1 MKLKSYAVPLLA
13 SLLPLIAPQVS
24 AAELQRSDV
33 EQIVREYLV
42 SHPELL
48 IEMSNALRTK
58 QEADQEKADVSLIN
72 QYRQAIYNQAHDPV
86 GGNAKGS
93 ITIVEFFD
101 YNCGYCKR
109 AKPAV
114 MEVVGENK
122 EIRYIYKEFPILS
135 ETSYLASRAALA
147 VQRLHPEKYEAFH
160 NALMERQGPLKEV
173 GEIAAIAKAQ
183 GLNWKAIEAK
193 TKDPEIDQQL
203 QENHKLSQ
211 QLGLTGTPAFIIG
224 ETILRG
230 APRSADDIR
239 AMLNGKS

>member
-1 MKLKSYAVPLLA
+1 MKLNSYALPLLA
-13 SLLPLIAPQVS
+13 SLLPFISPSAP

-48 IEMSNALRTK
+48 IEMSNALRAK
-58 QEADQEKADVSLIN
+58 QEADQEKADISLIN
-72 QYRQAIYNQAHDPV
+72 QYRQEIYKQPNDPV

-109 AKPAV
+109 AKPALVEV
-114 MEVVGENK
+114 MGENK

-135 ETSYLASRAALA
+135 ETSYLAARTALA

-160 NALMERQGPLKEV
+160 NALMDRQGPLKDES
-173 GEIAAIAKAQ
+173 ELAAIAKSL
-183 GLNWKAIEAK
+183 GLNWNAIQAKAKES
-193 TKDPEIDQQL
+193 EIDNQL
-203 QENHKLSQ
+203 QENHKLAQ

-239 AMLNGKS
+239 AMLNSKS

>member
-1 MKLKSYAVPLLA
+1 MKLKSCTVPLLA
-13 SLLPLIAPQVS
+13 SLLPFIVLPAA

-48 IEMSNALRTK
+48 IDMSNSLRAK
-58 QEADQEKADVSLIN
+58 QEAEQEKADVTLIN
-72 QYRQAIYNQAHDPV
+72 QHRQAIYNQAQDPI
-86 GGNAKGS
+86 GGNVKGS

-114 MEVVGENK
+114 MEVLGENK

-160 NALMERQGPLKEV
+160 NALMSRQSPLKDERELATV
-173 GEIAAIAKAQ
+173 AKEQGLDWGAIQAKA
-183 GLNWKAIEAK
+183 KS
-193 TKDPEIDQQL
+193 PEIEKQL
-203 QENHKLSQ
+203 QENHKLAQ

-239 AMLNGKS
+239 AMLNSKS